1 MNPAGSYVNPAGSHT
16 SLPLAATAAEETD
29 RKDNKGSLK
38 DDLRCTAVALP
49 LKEPNRPM
57 EAQKRTP
64 KPHAPGRESPA
75 PETTIRTGRDARRVL
90 APLLDEKRELTAL
103 AAEFFRLG
111 SRLAGRAAD
120 PNERAAVYNS
130 YLNRI
135 LSHLTARDGT
145 AQEKREAVSRTLEE
159 MRAENLRRHSSFE
172 AHRAHVD
179 VEIHRSELDDLRAL
193 YEPPDGRTRA
203 EHASFLNGVSQ
214 EARDAYERGAT
225 LYGDVLVIPRESA
238 GEATGAD
245 QVRAGSYTHAVRE
258 FTPLVG
264 EERAK
269 EVATEFVE
277 LGRAIAGRTA
287 DGDTRLVVFQTFY
300 KELTFDAA
308 TGKLR
313 SREGQAA
320 QLEPV
325 LERMRVLAIA
335 MRAEEWKRDRAEFVE
350 FDEWEKI
357 GEARQRDAEHEA
369 TGRLTYRIESIPGLE
384 SEHDELEELA
394 RDRAEDEREAFSGR
408 VTSVEYERVRVDRMP
423 PALPAGLGEEDE
435 RRLRYEIIP
444 SIDRRLDGGARP
456 RDITSW
462 LYGEQRSDEARAR
475 DEEVARTLSW
485 RAPEANL
492 EHPLTRTEELRALYL
507 LQVLSS
513 EAERSAV
520 EVSAKGTKPAREAN
534 RTAAEYG
541 EHLTKIAEET
551 ARLQLTERELAEAI
565 EAVGARL
572 AQVYRAERARLKAFE
587 AAEAERD
594 RLAAEARD
602 HEASVRSG
610 AEFQEMLYEA
620 RAQERENTLAEREA
634 LIRGN
639 NARFDQTHDED
650 ERRNISAYPE
660 LSGEAPAISTYAL
673 LRQEH
678 EQERW
683 RTRATLAEKLTSPDL
698 ERERDANLAE
708 LENHQAQ
715 FRRVTGREITS
726 ANEAREATGP
736 HLERV
741 RGVLLRMAHERAQIK
756 IETTRAQ
763 QKPAAPVL
771 VGLGANGSLLLP
783 VENVNE
789 YNTLVKLTRQFNLGL
804 RVYDSLHGREITGEQ
819 EERAVLYD
827 FARDYV
833 RFRALDEVT
842 RLRNEKRLFREYGAR
857 LDRAQTLDELKET
870 VNEIRRENYARATR
884 PAQFAEEEREAA
896 RRGEQLLRPLTT
908 SEMRQ
913 LFLSPTPEHYTS
925 EMRELR
931 LSRAETGRDR
941 QQHIRDLERGT
952 REPSPELA
960 TLLREFDRTRHDS
973 PPRHSSNIRA
983 FLGDYLNPPDPNR
996 NRFSRENLYELGKRL
1011 RPAERDYFFRI
1022 VDSTKRDLEQREAF
1036 SRMRGQMEAR
1046 VAAYLIGVVRA
1057 HGVESF
1063 EREGARHTD
1072 FISRLINETLQE
1084 HGYDLAYFNLN
1095 DDHVNRITG
1104 RLVEEL
1110 PVAIRAL
1117 SNEREQRRTHEHQ
1130 LGDIVRRDALLPAQV
1145 IDDSTVFHA
1154 RMSDDR
1160 DNQLARRQAVP
1171 ARLQYP
1177 DDEFVEQ
1184 KVNRTIGQLHDQ
1196 AIAVAST
1203 SINYAHH
1210 QQPPK
1215 ATHELSADHRE
1226 QHVHP
1231 HILTR

>member
-1 MNPAGSYVNPAGSHT
+1 
-16 SLPLAATAAEETD
+16 
-29 RKDNKGSLK
+29 
-38 DDLRCTAVALP
+38 
-49 LKEPNRPM
+49 M

-64 KPHAPGRESPA
+64 KHPARGRESPA
-75 PETTIRTGRDARRVL
+75 SETPIRTASDVRRML
-90 APLLDEKRELTAL
+90 APLLDDERELTAL

-111 SRLAGRAAD
+111 SGIAGRAAD
-120 PNERAAVYNS
+120 PNERAAVSKS
-130 YLNRI
+130 YLDRI
-135 LSHLTARDGT
+135 LSYLSNRDGT
-145 AQEKREAVSRTLEE
+145 VQEKRETVSRTLEE

-179 VEIHRSELDDLRAL
+179 VESHRSELDDLRAL

-238 GEATGAD
+238 GKATGAD
-245 QVRAGSYTHAVRE
+245 QVRAGSHAHAVRE

-264 EERAK
+264 EEHAK

-300 KELTFDAA
+300 NEIAFDAA

-313 SREGQAA
+313 PREGQAA

-325 LERMRVLAIA
+325 LERMRVLADA

-350 FDEWEKI
+350 FGEWEQI

-384 SEHDELEELA
+384 SEHDEIDELA
-394 RDRAEDEREAFSGR
+394 RDRAEDEREAFGGR
-408 VTSVEYERVRVDRMP
+408 VSSVEYERVRVDRMP

-435 RRLRYEIIP
+435 HRLRYEIIP
-444 SIDRRLDGGARP
+444 SIDRRLEGGARP

-462 LYGEQRSDEARAR
+462 LYGEQCSDEARAR
-475 DEEVARTLSW
+475 DEEVARSLSR
-485 RAPEANL
+485 RAPGDNL
-492 EHPLTRTEELRALYL
+492 EHPLTRAEELRALYV

-520 EVSAKGTKPAREAN
+520 EASAKGTTFAREAN

-541 EHLTKIAEET
+541 EHFTEIAEEI
-551 ARLQLTERELAEAI
+551 ARLQPTERERAEAI

-572 AQVYRAERARLKAFE
+572 AEVYRAEQRRLKAFE
-587 AAEAERD
+587 AAEAERV
-594 RLAAEARD
+594 RLTAEARD
-602 HEASVRSG
+602 HEASVRAG
-610 AEFQEMLYEA
+610 AEFQELLLGA
-620 RAQERENTLAEREA
+620 RAEERENFLAELEV

-639 NARFDQTHDED
+639 NTRFDHTYNED
-650 ERRNISAYPE
+650 ERGNISAYPE
-660 LSGEAPAISTYAL
+660 LSGEAPALSTYAR

-678 EQERW
+678 EQERR

-708 LENHQAQ
+708 LEKHQDH

-726 ANEAREATGP
+726 AGEAREATGP
-736 HLERV
+736 RLERV
-741 RGVLLRMAHERAQIK
+741 RRVLLRMANERAQTK
-756 IETTRAQ
+756 VKTTRAQ
-763 QKPAAPVL
+763 QKFVTPVM

-783 VENVNE
+783 VESVNE
-789 YNTLVKLTRQFNLGL
+789 YNTLVKFMRRLDLGL
-804 RVYDSLHGREITGEQ
+804 RVYDSPHGREITGER
-819 EERAVLYD
+819 EERAALYD

-833 RFRALDEVT
+833 RFRVQDEVT

-857 LDRAQTLDELKET
+857 LDRAQTLDELREAIS
-870 VNEIRRENYARATR
+870 EIRRENYARATR
-884 PAQFAEEEREAA
+884 PEQLADGEHDAT
-896 RRGEQLLRPLTT
+896 RRGEQARRPLTT
-908 SEMRQ
+908 NEMRR
-913 LFLSPTPEHYTS
+913 LFLLPAPEHYTA

-931 LSRAETGRDR
+931 LNRAETGRDR

-960 TLLREFDRTRHDS
+960 SLLREFDRTRHDS
-973 PPRHSSNIRA
+973 PLRHSRNIRA

-996 NRFSRENLYELGKRL
+996 NRFSPENLYELGKRL
-1011 RPAERDYFFRI
+1011 RPAERDYLFKVI
-1022 VDSTKRDLEQREAF
+1022 DSTKRALEQREVF

-1046 VAAYLIGVVRA
+1046 VSAYLTGVVRA
-1057 HGVESF
+1057 QGVESL
-1063 EREGARHTD
+1063 ERDGAHHTD
-1072 FISRLINETLQE
+1072 NVSRLVNETLRE
-1084 HGYDLAYFNLN
+1084 HGYDLAAFNLN

-1117 SNEREQRRTHEHQ
+1117 SRERERRRTHEHP
-1130 LGDIVRRDALLPAQV
+1130 LGDIVRHDALLPAQV
-1145 IDDSTVFHA
+1145 MDNSTVFHA
-1154 RMSDDR
+1154 RMSNGRDD
-1160 DNQLARRQAVP
+1160 QVSRQQATTMNV
-1171 ARLQYP
+1171 RQP

-1184 KVNRTIGQLHDQ
+1184 KVNRIIGRLYKQ
-1196 AIAVAST
+1196 AIVYPPTTTKFDANVQHKST
-1203 SINYAHH
+1203 HTPDVDIRV
-1210 QQPPK
+1210 QR
-1215 ATHELSADHRE
+1215 LHRYI
-1226 QHVHP
+1226 P
-1231 HILTR
+1231 TP

>member
-1 MNPAGSYVNPAGSHT
+1 
-16 SLPLAATAAEETD
+16 
-29 RKDNKGSLK
+29 
-38 DDLRCTAVALP
+38 
-49 LKEPNRPM
+49 M

-64 KPHAPGRESPA
+64 KPHAPGRESPV
-75 PETTIRTGRDARRVL
+75 PETTIRTASDARRVL
-90 APLLDEKRELTAL
+90 APLLDDERELTAL

-111 SRLAGRAAD
+111 SGIAGRAAGPD
-120 PNERAAVYNS
+120 ERAAVYKS
-130 YLNRI
+130 YLDRI

-172 AHRAHVD
+172 AHRAHID
-179 VEIHRSELDDLRAL
+179 VESHRSELDDLRAL

-238 GEATGAD
+238 GKATGAD
-245 QVRAGSYTHAVRE
+245 QVRAGSFAHAVRE

-264 EERAK
+264 EEHAK

-300 KELTFDAA
+300 NEIAFDTA

-325 LERMRVLAIA
+325 LERMRALADA

-350 FDEWEKI
+350 FGEWEQ
-357 GEARQRDAEHEA
+357 GVESRQRDAEHEA
-369 TGRLTYRIESIPGLE
+369 QGRLTYRIESIPGLE
-384 SEHDELEELA
+384 SEHDEIDELA
-394 RDRAEDEREAFSGR
+394 RDRTEDEREAFGGR
-408 VTSVEYERVRVDRMP
+408 VTSVEYERVRLDRMP
-423 PALPAGLGEEDE
+423 PPLPTGLGEEDE
-435 RRLRYEIIP
+435 RRLRYKIIP
-444 SIDRRLDGGARP
+444 SIDRRLEGGARP

-462 LYGEQRSDEARAR
+462 LYGEQHSDEARAR
-475 DEEVARTLSW
+475 DEEVARTLSR

-492 EHPLTRTEELRALYL
+492 EHPLTRAEELRALYV

-520 EVSAKGTKPAREAN
+520 EVSAKGTRFAREGN
-534 RTAAEYG
+534 RTATEYG
-541 EHLTKIAEET
+541 EHLAKIAEEI
-551 ARLQLTERELAEAI
+551 ARLQPTERERADVIDAI
-565 EAVGARL
+565 GARL
-572 AQVYRAERARLKAFE
+572 AGSYRAERARLKVFGT
-587 AAEAERD
+587 AEAERD

-610 AEFQEMLYEA
+610 AEFQELLLGA
-620 RAQERENTLAEREA
+620 RAQEREHTLAERNA

-639 NARFDQTHDED
+639 TARFHHTHDEE

-660 LSGEAPAISTYAL
+660 LSGESPALSAYAR

-678 EQERW
+678 EQERQ

-708 LENHQAQ
+708 LEKHQNH
-715 FRRVTGREITS
+715 FRHVTGREITS
-726 ANEAREATGP
+726 AGETREAIKP

-741 RGVLLRMAHERAQIK
+741 RGVLLRMADERAQIQ

-763 QKPAAPVL
+763 QKPVVPVM

-789 YNTLVKLTRQFNLGL
+789 YNTLVKLTRRLNLGL
-804 RVYDSLHGREITGEQ
+804 RVYDSPHGREITGEQ
-819 EERAVLYD
+819 EERAALYD

-833 RFRALDEVT
+833 RFRAQDEVT

-857 LDRAQTLDELKET
+857 LDRAQTLEELRET
-870 VNEIRRENYARATR
+870 INEIRRENYARATR
-884 PAQFAEEEREAA
+884 PEQFAEEEHDAI
-896 RRGEQLLRPLTT
+896 RRGEQARRPLTT
-908 SEMRQ
+908 SETRR
-913 LFLSPTPEHYTS
+913 LFLLPAPEHYTA

-960 TLLREFDRTRHDS
+960 MLLREFDRTRHDS
-973 PPRHSSNIRA
+973 PLRHSRNIRA

-1011 RPAERDYFFRI
+1011 RPAERDYLFKVI
-1022 VDSTKRDLEQREAF
+1022 DSTKRGLEQREAF
-1036 SRMRGQMEAR
+1036 SRMRGQMEVK
-1046 VAAYLIGVVRA
+1046 VAAYLTGVVRA
-1057 HGVESF
+1057 HGLESL
-1063 EREGARHTD
+1063 ERDGAHHTD
-1072 FISRLINETLQE
+1072 NVSRLVNETLRE
-1084 HGYDLAYFNLN
+1084 HGYDLAAFNLN
-1095 DDHVNRITG
+1095 DDHVHQITG

-1110 PVAIRAL
+1110 PVAIRAV
-1117 SNEREQRRTHEHQ
+1117 SNEREQRLTHEHQ

-1145 IDDSTVFHA
+1145 MDDSTVFHA
-1154 RMSDDR
+1154 QVSDDR
-1160 DNQLARRQAVP
+1160 DNQMERRQAAP
-1171 ARLQYP
+1171 AHLYYP

-1184 KVNRTIGQLHDQ
+1184 KVNRTIGQLHQQ
-1196 AIAVAST
+1196 AIAVTST
-1203 SINYAHH
+1203 SINYGHN

-1215 ATHELSADHRE
+1215 AAHELSADHRE
-1226 QHVHP
+1226 QHVHR